1 MMSTFFMFGDYSA
14 EGIRE
19 ISGERTA
26 LVRKLVEAMGGKIRN
41 IYALLGEH
49 DLVFIVDFPTMT
61 DAMKAA
67 VAMGQRTGISFSTAA
82 AMPVEQFDKI
92 ADDLAT
98 EIESARM
105 EAGE

>member
-1 MMSTFFMFGDYSA
+1 MSTFFIFGNYSA

-26 LVRKLVEAMGGKIRN
+26 LVRKLVENMGGKTRN
-41 IYALLGEH
+41 IYALLGEY

-67 VAMGQRTGISFSTAA
+67 IAIGQRTGISFSTAA
-82 AMPVEQFDKI
+82 AMPVEEFDKI
-92 ADDLAT
+92 AEDLT
-98 EIESARM
+98 MEIESARM

>member
-1 MMSTFFMFGDYSA
+1 MSTFFMFGNYSA

-26 LVRKLVEAMGGKIRN
+26 LVRNLVDKMGGKIRN
-41 IYALLGEH
+41 IYALFGEY

-67 VAMGQRTGISFSTAA
+67 VVMGQRTGISFSTAA
-82 AMPVEQFDKI
+82 AMPVDEFDKI

>member
-1 MMSTFFMFGDYSA
+1 MSTFFMFGNYSA

-26 LVRKLVEAMGGKIRN
+26 LVRNLVDKMGGKIRN
-41 IYALLGEH
+41 IYALFGEY

-67 VAMGQRTGISFSTAA
+67 VVMGQRTGIS
-82 AMPVEQFDKI
+82 
-92 ADDLAT
+92 
-98 EIESARM
+98 
-105 EAGE
+105 